1 MNSEND
7 KPVSVIVSPFFPFNR
22 IFSNEIVYSLF
33 GSIKYTPIFLDYSK
47 DTTYDEFVL
56 KISQLIINE
65 VEPVYIVSFGVFSY
79 IAGELVKRFS
89 EKIRGVFFIEPDFYG
104 TLLNGK
110 YKRTGFGY
118 KLRNQL
124 LRFYV
129 GNYKVNSKYYYRE
142 NPSGFLSFMKD
153 LQLKEPVRLAD
164 FIEKKVKMIVI
175 WCVMAKDCWPLPQIL
190 TEEYEIPV
198 FTASHNFVEYFK
210 KDCSSILSSVFE

>member
-1 MNSEND
+1 MNSESD
-7 KPVSVIVSPFFPFNR
+7 KPISVIVSPFFPFNR
-22 IFSNEIVYSLF
+22 IFSNEIVYNLF
-33 GSIKYTPIFLDYSK
+33 GSIKYTPVFLDYSK

-65 VEPVYIVSFGVFSY
+65 AEPVYIVSFGVFSY

-110 YKRTGFGY
+110 YKQTMFGY

-124 LRFYV
+124 LRFYI
-129 GNYKVNSKYYYRE
+129 GKYKLDNKYYYRE
-142 NPSGFLSFMKD
+142 NPCGFLSFMKD
-153 LQLKEPVRLAD
+153 LQLKEPVRLAE
-164 FIEKKVKMIVI
+164 FIEKKVQMIVF
-175 WCVMAKDCWPLPQIL
+175 WCVMAKDSWPLPQIL

-198 FTASHNFVEYFK
+198 FTIPDNFVEYFK
-210 KDCSSILSSVFE
+210 KDRSSILSSVFE

>member
-1 MNSEND
+1 MNSEDN
-7 KPVSVIVSPFFPFNR
+7 KPISVIVSPFFPFNR

-33 GSIKYTPIFLDYSK
+33 GDIQYEPTFLDYST

-56 KISQLIINE
+56 KISQIIINKK
-65 VEPVYIVSFGVFSY
+65 EPVYIVSFGVFSY
-79 IAGELVKRFS
+79 IAGDLVKRFS
-89 EKIRGVFFIEPDFYG
+89 EKIKGVFFIEPDFYG

-110 YKRTGFGY
+110 YKKSSFGH

-124 LRFYV
+124 LKFYLC
-129 GNYKVNSKYYYRE
+129 NDKISNKYFYRE
-142 NPSGFLSFMKD
+142 SAAGFLSFMKD

-164 FIEKKVKMIVI
+164 FIEKKVEMTVV

-198 FTASHNFVEYFK
+198 FTASHNFFDYFK
-210 KDCSSILSSVFE
+210 KDCNFVFNNTF